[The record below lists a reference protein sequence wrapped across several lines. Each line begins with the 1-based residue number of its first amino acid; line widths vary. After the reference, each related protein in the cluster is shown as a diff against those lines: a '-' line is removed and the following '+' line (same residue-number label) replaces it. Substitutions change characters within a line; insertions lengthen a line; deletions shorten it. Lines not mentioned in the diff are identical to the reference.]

1 MKFLRNSV
9 VLFSFLVS
17 IFAAGAS
24 ISVSAAEAV
33 NINTADAVSLAKN
46 LNGIGLKKAKAIIAY
61 RDKHGSFKSAQ
72 DLANVKGIGS
82 KTVLKNKDYIRVG
95 KNSQ

>member
-1 MKFLRNSV
+1 MKFLRLF
-9 VLFSFLVS
+9 LFSIFVS
-17 IFAAGAS
+17 LFSAGAS
-24 ISVSAAEAV
+24 VSVSAAEAV

-46 LNGIGLKKAKAIIAY
+46 LNGVGLKKAKAIIAY

-72 DLANVKGIGS
+72 ELAKVKGIGN
-82 KTVLKNKDYIRVG
+82 KTILKNKDYIRVG

>member
-1 MKFLRNSV
+1 MKYLRNSI
-9 VLFSFLVS
+9 VLFSFLIS
-17 IFAAGAS
+17 IFTAG
-24 ISVSAAEAV
+24 ISLNVSAAEAV
-33 NINTADAVSLAKN
+33 NINTADAVTLAKN

-61 RDKHGSFKSAQ
+61 RDKHGNFKSAQ

-95 KNSQ
+95 KK